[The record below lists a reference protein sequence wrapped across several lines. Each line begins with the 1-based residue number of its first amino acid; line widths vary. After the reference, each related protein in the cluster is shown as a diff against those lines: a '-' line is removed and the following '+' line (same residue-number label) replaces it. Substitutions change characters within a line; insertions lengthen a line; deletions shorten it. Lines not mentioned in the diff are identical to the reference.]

1 MADYLP
7 SRLRTKSA
15 ACLWGPVLSI
25 VPGLAHLVQGR
36 FREILFY
43 FIGWL
48 VAVAGVI
55 FMYGTAT
62 GMVLL
67 GLAIALHSW
76 ILVQHAIL
84 KEFKDVGERIFL
96 MAFILV
102 CLGLLYWGVRA
113 WTLPNLTGGYTS
125 LTIPDSNI
133 ESGDYLLAWRD
144 RVGPK
149 DLTRGSL
156 VLTRLGSWQSGHRF
170 FRGSRYPG
178 MIVQVIGVP
187 GDTVEIREDFFAVN
201 GEALDVERYPLPRWL
216 HGRTL
221 SATIGPGAYF
231 VSSEYTIQVHGVGN
245 VPDEQVK
252 AQCLVDANDIEGRAF
267 MRWLPI
273 SRRGYIEE
281 TE

>member
-1 MADYLP
+1 
-7 SRLRTKSA
+7 
-15 ACLWGPVLSI
+15 LSI
-25 VPGLAHLVQGR
+25 FPGLAHLVSGR

-48 VAVAGVI
+48 VAVGAAI
-55 FMYGTAT
+55 FMYGTGT
-62 GMVLL
+62 GMVLV
-67 GLAIALHSW
+67 GLAIALHGW

-84 KEFKDVGERIFL
+84 REFKDIGERVLL
-96 MAFILV
+96 MVVVLI
-102 CLGLLYWGVRA
+102 CLGLLYWGVRV

-133 ESGDYLLAWRD
+133 VSGDYLLAWRD
-144 RVGPK
+144 QVTPE

-156 VLTRLGSWQSGHRF
+156 VLARLGGWRSGRRLF
-170 FRGSRYPG
+170 AGRRYPS

-187 GDTVEIREDFFAVN
+187 GDTVEIREDCFAVN
-201 GEALDVERYPLPRWL
+201 GEALETEAYPLPRWL
-216 HGRTL
+216 RGRTI

-231 VSSEYTIQVHGVGN
+231 VSSEYTIQVEGLGN
-245 VPDEQVK
+245 VPDAQVK
-252 AQCLVDANDIEGRAF
+252 AQCLVDANDIEGQAF